1 MDTHH
6 FESFQKLNAT
16 HGARY
21 RSKGGIIIFS
31 PFTIGKSE
39 KILAV
44 QTTESH
50 VTLSGEWWREKERV
64 RVKVRARR
72 WRIEDKKGRKEERL
86 RWKRTGRWGR
96 EYNVGKDCEV
106 K

>member
-1 MDTHH
+1 MGSLFFH
-6 FESFQKLNAT
+6 FS
-16 HGARY
+16 
-21 RSKGGIIIFS
+21 S
-31 PFTIGKSE
+31 GKSE
-39 KILAV
+39 KILSV
-44 QTTESH
+44 TTIDSH
-50 VTLSGEWWREKERV
+50 VTLSGEWWTERERV

-72 WRIEDKKGRKEERL
+72 WRVGDKKDRKEERL